1 MAGGSAA
8 SRFRDTLAY
17 PPRGMSREEAARYIG
32 VGTTKFDEMVADRR
46 MPKPKRVDGR
56 VIWDRVALDAAFSD
70 LPNEPENRIDAILAR
85 RKADSTPA

>member
-1 MAGGSAA
+1 MAGGSAV

-17 PPRGMSREEAARYIG
+17 PPRGMSREEAARYID
-32 VGTTKFDEMVADRR
+32 VERQIDEMVVDRR

-85 RKADSTPA
+85 RKAGSTLA